1 MILKEF
7 SDYIKSREAL
17 AEAFSESA
25 ANADTNV
32 TGAEGA
38 TGSNTDN
45 SGVSGNSAGDGSNK
59 SESLTNSADPT
70 VGADAV
76 EPTKAMKTTKSTDA
90 TSTESATDPT
100 NTTRKTDPASA
111 ATTPN
116 TTNAAGTK
124 NSTNDIQN
132 TKNPKTEEN
141 LETEAAKAFRGA
153 HPPQN
158 SQSTDAAGVFQPQPE
173 ARSKEALSERQ
184 GAQSANDIQNT
195 GISKTEERDK
205 ILQNHREAF
214 STTDSR
220 EMRGARGQEPVSRGV
235 LQPQN
240 SKFSCVKL
248 LNEWLVKKLRSVPIS
263 NVDKII
269 CNELFLATNKKGAT
283 LIIAKRESGR
293 KLLRA
298 LYNFSLSYEHY
309 RFARRTHEVRPS
321 NFTNRKD

>member
-17 AEAFSESA
+17 AESVSTST
-25 ANADTNV
+25 AD
-32 TGAEGA
+32 A
-38 TGSNTDN
+38 DK
-45 SGVSGNSAGDGSNK
+45 SGIFGNSAGSAGAAGSTAATSTESATDSAEVFCEAESPKNPV
-59 SESLTNSADPT
+59 SEDSEGATYSADPT
-70 VGADAV
+70 VGADA
-76 EPTKAMKTTKSTDA
+76 TD
-90 TSTESATDPT
+90 ST
-100 NTTRKTDPASA
+100 NTTRKTDPAT
-111 ATTPN
+111 ATTTP
-116 TTNAAGTK
+116 TITDSAGAK
-124 NSTNDIQN
+124 NSATDTQN
-132 TKNPKTEEN
+132 TKN
-141 LETEAAKAFRGA
+141 
-153 HPPQN
+153 
-158 SQSTDAAGVFQPQPE
+158 
-173 ARSKEALSERQ
+173 
-184 GAQSANDIQNT
+184 
-195 GISKTEERDK
+195 SKTEERGK
-205 ILQNHREAF
+205 MLQN
-214 STTDSR
+214 SR
-220 EMRGARGQEPVSRGV
+220 ETPSVNDSEETREARGQDPVSRGV
-235 LQPQN
+235 RQPQN

>member
-25 ANADTNV
+25 
-32 TGAEGA
+32 EGA
-38 TGSNTDN
+38 TGT
-45 SGVSGNSAGDGSNK
+45 AG
-59 SESLTNSADPT
+59 LAD
-70 VGADAV
+70 
-76 EPTKAMKTTKSTDA
+76 PTKAMKTTKSTDA
-90 TSTESATDPT
+90 ITTEIATDST
-100 NTTRKTDPASA
+100 KTTRKTDPSTATTTPTITDSAGAAGLADPTTDANATDPASA
-111 ATTPN
+111 
-116 TTNAAGTK
+116 K
-124 NSTNDIQN
+124 NSANDIQN
-132 TKNPKTEEN
+132 IKNPKTEE
-141 LETEAAKAFRGA
+141 RG
-153 HPPQN
+153 
-158 SQSTDAAGVFQPQPE
+158 
-173 ARSKEALSERQ
+173 
-184 GAQSANDIQNT
+184 
-195 GISKTEERDK
+195 K
-205 ILQNHREAF
+205 ILLNNMEAF
-214 STTDSR
+214 STTDS
-220 EMRGARGQEPVSRGV
+220 EEVRGDSGKDPVSRGV
-235 LQPQN
+235 RQPQN

>member
-17 AEAFSESA
+17 AESVSTST
-25 ANADTNV
+25 AD
-32 TGAEGA
+32 A
-38 TGSNTDN
+38 DK
-45 SGVSGNSAGDGSNK
+45 SGIFGNSAGAAGS
-59 SESLTNSADPT
+59 TA
-70 VGADAV
+70 
-76 EPTKAMKTTKSTDA
+76 A
-90 TSTESATDPT
+90 TSTESATDST
-100 NTTRKTDPASA
+100 NTTRKTDPAT
-111 ATTPN
+111 ATTTP
-116 TTNAAGTK
+116 TITDSASAK
-124 NSTNDIQN
+124 NSANDIQN
-132 TKNPKTEEN
+132 TKN
-141 LETEAAKAFRGA
+141 
-153 HPPQN
+153 
-158 SQSTDAAGVFQPQPE
+158 
-173 ARSKEALSERQ
+173 
-184 GAQSANDIQNT
+184 
-195 GISKTEERDK
+195 SKTEERGK
-205 ILQNHREAF
+205 MLQNSRETL
-214 STTDSR
+214 STTDS
-220 EMRGARGQEPVSRGV
+220 EEVRGDSGKDPVSRGV
-235 LQPQN
+235 RQPQN